1 MNDEIF
7 YKYFIKSANKKKPE
21 HLRVDMYGFL
31 VCIILDFRL
40 FKKNSDLHNILDRL
54 VLEKN
59 IKDYLYA
66 SRTQLLAR
74 IIREFNKMD
83 DVTIREN
90 LQIFSDFLSFPI
102 NPNSEAVAK
111 NSTDKEQKEI
121 AKNLDL
127 IRKYRRRSN
136 ES

>member
-7 YKYFIKSANKKKPE
+7 YKDFIKSANKKKPE
-21 HLRVDMYGFL
+21 RLRVDMYGFL

-83 DVTIREN
+83 DVTIRKN

-111 NSTDKEQKEI
+111 NSTEKEQKEI